1 MLSYRHA
8 FHAGNHADVLK
19 HVVLVQL
26 LAYLNQKDKPYL
38 YVDTHAGAGCYA
50 LDKGYAARN
59 GEFVDG
65 IGRLWKRKDL
75 PPAVAEYVALVRR
88 LNPSGDLRLYPGS
101 PWIAAEASRPD
112 DRLRLHE
119 LHPTDSRV
127 LNETFADAGKRVQI
141 HATEGLAGL
150 KAAFPPPSRRGMA
163 LIDPSYEVKTDYAAV
178 VDALKDALRRF
189 ATGTYAVWYPQLSRT
204 DARQLPA
211 RLKTLEAR
219 SWLNVSLQIAEPS
232 RDGFGM
238 WGSGM
243 FILNPPWTLEA
254 TLRDTMPWLVE
265 VLAIDR
271 SANFVLEARENA
283 ANK

>member
-19 HVVLVQL
+19 HIVLVQL
-26 LAYLNQKDKPYL
+26 LGYLNQKDKPYQ

-50 LDKGYAARN
+50 LDKGYAAQN
-59 GEFVDG
+59 AEFADG

-75 PPAVAEYVALVRR
+75 PPAVAHYVAVVRQ

-101 PWIAAEASRPD
+101 PWIAAHVARPD

-119 LHPTDSRV
+119 LHPTDGR
-127 LNETFADAGKRVQI
+127 LLAQTFADAGKRVQVL
-141 HATEGLAGL
+141 ATEGLAGL
-150 KAAFPPPSRRGMA
+150 KAALPPASRRGLV

-178 VDALKDALRRF
+178 VDAVKDALRRF
-189 ATGTYAVWYPQLSRT
+189 ATGTIAVWYPQLSRA
-204 DARQLPA
+204 DARQLPEK
-211 RLKTLEAR
+211 LKTLDAKG
-219 SWLNVSLQIAEPS
+219 WLNVSLQVAEPS

-243 FILNPPWTLEA
+243 FVINPPWTLEA
-254 TLRDTMPWLVE
+254 ALRETLPWLTE
-265 VLAIDR
+265 VLAIGTGAR
-271 SANFVLEARENA
+271 FTLEAQENPPR
-283 ANK
+283 